1 VQIEGGSDAFEEL
14 AGAVLV
20 KLRQQGEEDIE
31 FVGPSSYLF
40 SHDGEDMLIVPDL
53 KVDDDL
59 VNKLV
64 TGIEKS
70 GGLLPVDAPTTSV
83 DPKQLKK
90 DVRNATGLLRKS
102 KEAEAALLIS
112 KYFPSTEGT
121 DDSQMM
127 ALKKL
132 TGLKERPPMLGPA
145 FDGIVKKLSKKLTR
159 LGDRAVEAGKEDAAL
174 PETDTLFENWWN
186 DLTESSGVD
195 SLREQGVM
203 IDKANQHEDDQ
214 EQAIEAYQQVIDKY
228 PDSSAALLC
237 EKSISLL
244 KNPSTV
250 TNNSASRVWHSK
262 KGSQLS
268 DSDQKYLKSK

>member
-159 LGDRAVEAGKEDAAL
+159 LGDRAVEAGKEDASEAPAAAAKLARLQHAFAAL

-203 IDKANQHEDDQ
+203 IRKAH
-214 EQAIEAYQQVIDKY
+214 
-228 PDSSAALLC
+228 
-237 EKSISLL
+237 
-244 KNPSTV
+244 T
-250 TNNSASRVWHSK
+250 
-262 KGSQLS
+262 
-268 DSDQKYLKSK
+268 KSKRHCYLSMGRP